1 MYAWLCTPAEV
12 SGDPST
18 LPDMFSCLYRGLV
31 GSSATV
37 TFPQTSTR
45 ATCLLFLLPDPTS
58 TTSFFGMPC
67 TMDRVHT
74 FQDSYMSSSRTYL
87 PTYLPYRRDSL
98 ITSLLTRTLRHTTTT
113 QEGASYDYDRSTHA
127 PRTMHLLTLHL
138 PPPSREDAVMVYA
151 CTHSCGTA
159 PIL

>member
-31 GSSATV
+31 GSSTTV

-58 TTSFFGMPC
+58 TTSFFGILC
-67 TMDRVHT
+67 TMDRVHIHFKT
-74 FQDSYMSSSRTYL
+74 HICRRL
-87 PTYLPYRRDSL
+87 VPTYLPYRRDSL
-98 ITSLLTRTLRHTTTT
+98 ITSLLTRTFRHTTTT

-127 PRTMHLLTLHL
+127 PRTNFLLTLHL